1 MEFVIQGNGMSI
13 KRNILVVDDEEG
25 FRKLLKKGL
34 SRKYPDYQISEAENG
49 EQALNVLN
57 SGSFDLAILD
67 VNMPEMDGFEVLSY
81 VRKSEEI
88 KNMHVIMC
96 TGSNDKEEVL
106 RIIKMGVSGYIVKST
121 DTDEMLK
128 KLFGLIDKI
137 FSSDL
142 LIARNS
148 NEQEKLDSIKSANFK
163 LIIADESFELRQ
175 LVSKL
180 FSMYYTIYECE
191 NMSSLQKIC
200 FSEKPD
206 VILFGKTSDTHDLRM
221 MIPRVRQF
229 AKETGA
235 VLVIVY
241 PNKNFKHMEGNNS
254 NINHD
259 ISIIRTLNPE
269 LLKEQIRRVL
279 KIPGFKFS
287 VSGSSINIVL
297 REGYP
302 GDENSS
308 EELKTKI
315 TELLNDNY
323 SGLYFDLS
331 QWENGSEEKAEK
343 EKLLAGL
350 IQDLKKTDKKVY
362 VTGKDFSE
370 DSPLS
375 EYVFKENESKEKTE

>member
-1 MEFVIQGNGMSI
+1 MSI

-49 EQALNVLN
+49 EQALSVLN

-96 TGSNDKEEVL
+96 TGSNDKEDVL

-163 LIIADESFELRQ
+163 LIIADESFEFRQ

-287 VSGSSINIVL
+287 VSGSSLNIVL

-343 EKLLAGL
+343 ER
-350 IQDLKKTDKKVY
+350 
-362 VTGKDFSE
+362 
-370 DSPLS
+370 
-375 EYVFKENESKEKTE
+375 